1 MKTRSKIYKLFLLVS
16 VILLINGLVNY
27 SFSQWQQAGLDGY
40 YIRTITQS
48 GVNLFAG
55 TSGDG
60 LYVSSNNGTSWS
72 QLSSGL
78 IGLEFPAFTVSG
90 ANLFAGTEG
99 SGVFISTNSG
109 SSWTALTP
117 LPNQNVFALA
127 VSGANLYAGVDGGGV
142 FRSTNNGSTWTNS
155 TSGMTNT
162 RITSLAVTGNSVF
175 AGTFGGGV
183 FYSTNNGTSWSAVN
197 TGILNLD
204 VWTVNIT
211 PSYPGYVFAGTS
223 GGVFYTSNNGNNW
236 ISFNSGL
243 TDTYIHT
250 LAFAGQV
257 IFTGTD
263 FDGVFRST
271 NLGGNWIAMN
281 EGLSNTTVWVLTTA
295 GQYLYAG
302 TNGNGVFK
310 RALTELV
317 SVNNSSEV
325 FPENFS
331 LTQNYPNPFNPV
343 TKIKYSLKEQSI
355 VKLSVYDASGKMIE
369 NLKDGMQSKGN
380 FEVEW
385 NAVNY
390 SSGIYY
396 YKLEAGNYSE
406 TKKMIL
412 VK

>member
-1 MKTRSKIYKLFLLVS
+1 MKTKSKIYKLFLIGAVVL
-16 VILLINGLVNY
+16 LNGLINY
-27 SFSQWQQAGLDGY
+27 SYSQWQQAGLDGY

-48 GVNLFAG
+48 GANLFTG

-60 LYVSSNNGTSWS
+60 LHVSSNNGAGWI

-78 IGLEFPAFTVSG
+78 TGLEFPAFTVSG
-90 ANLFAGTEG
+90 SNLFAGTEG
-99 SGVFISTNSG
+99 SGVFSSSNSG
-109 SSWTALTP
+109 SSWAALTP

-127 VSGANLYAGVDGGGV
+127 VSEVNLYAGVDGGGV

-162 RITSLAVTGNSVF
+162 RITSLAVNGNSVF

-211 PSYPGYVFAGTS
+211 SSYPGYVFAGTS
-223 GGVFYTSNNGNNW
+223 GGVFYTSNNGVSW
-236 ISFNSGL
+236 SSFNSGL
-243 TDTYIHT
+243 TDTYVHT
-250 LAFAGQV
+250 LAFSGQV

-263 FDGVFRST
+263 FDGVFRSS
-271 NLGGNWIAMN
+271 NLGGNWVQMN
-281 EGLSNTTVWVLTTA
+281 EGLSNTTVWVLTAA

-317 SVNNSSEV
+317 SASGNNELM
-325 FPENFS
+325 PESFRLS
-331 LTQNYPNPFNPV
+331 QNYPNPFNPV
-343 TKIKYSLKEQSI
+343 TKIKYSIANQSM
-355 VKLSVYDASGKMIE
+355 VKLSVYDASGKLVEVLSEGVKGRGSYEIE
-369 NLKDGMQSKGN
+369 WKAEK
-380 FEVEW
+380 
-385 NAVNY
+385 Y
-390 SSGIYY
+390 SSGIYF
-396 YKLEAGNYSE
+396 YKLEAGSYTE

-412 VK
+412 AK